1 MSRISLGKKLVV
13 GGLLLLI
20 LPLLAVGGFSV
31 YWSSAGMERLAR
43 EQLADLR
50 AAVTDQ
56 VEQLLKEQTDLLGNA
71 AVRDSVIQDILK
83 SITESGIYDLADFK
97 LSMNTT
103 LFHDATAY
111 AFFLITDDKGLV
123 VGDTSKGAHKGKNL
137 AGTDVFQKALK
148 EKRTIIGDVG
158 TDGSGS
164 GHLTIATPLVFK
176 DRFVSVAAIG
186 WKLNQLAEKIGRI
199 RIGENGYAFI
209 VDRTGKV
216 IAHPNK
222 DRVLKETIGGIK
234 GMESIGPSM
243 LAFSQ
248 GIETVAAEDGDYLV
262 SYGPLTGPGWSLAV
276 AQPRAEVMAPV
287 VGMRNILGAA
297 VLGTALLVGLLIAWA
312 VRREINRPIQRIVT
326 QLGDGAD
333 SVSTAAAELSDASRS
348 LAEHSATQAAS
359 LEETTASLEEMSSMT
374 KQNADH
380 ARQADRLMQEAN
392 RVVETAKASMAR
404 LDRAMTD
411 ISRSSEETSRIIKTI
426 DEIAFQTNMLALNAA
441 VEAARAGQAGAGFA
455 VVADEVRALAMRSAE
470 AARNTTGLIEGTVA
484 TIHQGVGVVKIAGSE
499 FTEVADRTLKVG
511 ELLREI
517 AIASDEQAQG
527 IEQINRAVVDMDKT
541 VQQNAAGAEQSA
553 SASDEMNHQADR
565 VKDIVQDLVA
575 MVGMT
580 KNTPSGAGTDR
591 TQALSPPAE
600 AVIESD

>member
-1 MSRISLGKKLVV
+1 
-13 GGLLLLI
+13 
-20 LPLLAVGGFSV
+20 
-31 YWSSAGMERLAR
+31 
-43 EQLADLR
+43 
-50 AAVTDQ
+50 
-56 VEQLLKEQTDLLGNA
+56 
-71 AVRDSVIQDILK
+71 
-83 SITESGIYDLADFK
+83 
-97 LSMNTT
+97 
-103 LFHDATAY
+103 
-111 AFFLITDDKGLV
+111 
-123 VGDTSKGAHKGKNL
+123 
-137 AGTDVFQKALK
+137 
-148 EKRTIIGDVG
+148 
-158 TDGSGS
+158 
-164 GHLTIATPLVFK
+164 
-176 DRFVSVAAIG
+176 
-186 WKLNQLAEKIGRI
+186 
-199 RIGENGYAFI
+199 
-209 VDRTGKV
+209 
-216 IAHPNK
+216 
-222 DRVLKETIGGIK
+222 
-234 GMESIGPSM
+234 
-243 LAFSQ
+243 
-248 GIETVAAEDGDYLV
+248 
-262 SYGPLTGPGWSLAV
+262 
-276 AQPRAEVMAPV
+276 
-287 VGMRNILGAA
+287 
-297 VLGTALLVGLLIAWA
+297 
-312 VRREINRPIQRIVT
+312 
-326 QLGDGAD
+326 
-333 SVSTAAAELSDASRS
+333 
-348 LAEHSATQAAS
+348 
-359 LEETTASLEEMSSMT
+359 MSSMT

-484 TIHQGVGVVKIAGSE
+484 TIHQGVDVVKIAGSE